1 MGKFTIRE
9 HGYDIKEVNSFL
21 DQVINQ
27 VERMVK
33 DIKKKD
39 DFIKSLSV
47 MENDNKRLKEKLAQ
61 YERMEGTLNRAII
74 MAEKT
79 SEQIRTAAQKESEII
94 ITDAKRNA
102 NRIVNDALLKAEK
115 TEMEADML
123 KRNVSIFKKRLRGI
137 VEAQLEVI
145 DDIEKI
151 EM

>member
-1 MGKFTIRE
+1 MGKFTIKE
-9 HGYDIKEVNSFL
+9 HGYDTKEVNAFL
-21 DQVINQ
+21 DQVIAQ

-33 DIKKKD
+33 DIKRKD
-39 DFIKSLSV
+39 DHINNLSSLEV
-47 MENDNKRLKEKLAQ
+47 ENKKLQDKLAQ

>member
-9 HGYDIKEVNSFL
+9 HGYDMKEVNAFL
-21 DQVINQ
+21 DQVIAQ

-39 DFIKSLSV
+39 EHINNLSSLEV
-47 MENDNKRLKEKLAQ
+47 ENKKLQDKLAQ

-79 SEQIRTAAQKESEII
+79 SEQIRTAAQKESDII

>member
-39 DFIKSLSV
+39 DFIKSLSG
-47 MENDNKRLKEKLAQ
+47 MENNNKRLKEKLAQ

-102 NRIVNDALLKAEK
+102 NRIVNDALLKAEE

>member
-39 DFIKSLSV
+39 DFIRSLSG

-115 TEMEADML
+115 TVMEADML

>member
-1 MGKFTIRE
+1 MGKFTIKE
-9 HGYDIKEVNSFL
+9 HVYDVKEVNAFL

-33 DIKKKD
+33 DLKKKD
-39 DFIKSLSV
+39 AQIQELISLQG
-47 MENDNKRLKEKLAQ
+47 DNQKLKDKISH
-61 YERMEGTLNRAII
+61 YERLEGTLNRAII

-79 SEQIRTAAQKESEII
+79 SDQIRSAAQKESEII

-115 TEMEADML
+115 TEMEADLL
-123 KRNVSIFKKRLRGI
+123 KRNVSIFKKRLRSI